1 MNKKT
6 SIMIPTE
13 LTQICKL
20 FLLLS
25 LLLLTSCNNKEKE
38 PVMECMIDSFISLY
52 DVNPEKV
59 DLILNENQ
67 SISDSLI
74 TFGINSTSRNPSNN
88 HPEQFHSEDF
98 YYSEYRGFRIYLK
111 RNYHVGGRTWDAS
124 KVSSKKYLSNNLKWK
139 KMKFEIDTTE
149 SITPVSDIFESIS
162 VEYDIKNNKINK
174 VIQVMG
180 YEKFIVNDSC
190 PYIIV
195 DRESRINDF
204 YK

>member
-1 MNKKT
+1 MKNITHFQHIKYLSKFII
-6 SIMIPTE
+6 IM
-13 LTQICKL
+13 
-20 FLLLS
+20 LLLS
-25 LLLLTSCNNKEKE
+25 FFSCQKQKE

-52 DVNPEKV
+52 EVDSTKV
-59 DLILNENQ
+59 DLIAFENQ
-67 SISDSLI
+67 SASDSLI
-74 TFGINSTSRNPSNN
+74 TFGIYTESKGGNN
-88 HPEQFHSEDF
+88 KHPENLHFTDDYF
-98 YYSEYRGFRIYLK
+98 YYSKYKGFRVYLK

-124 KVSSKKYLSNNLKWK
+124 KVSSKKYLSNNLAWK
-139 KMKFEIDTTE
+139 KMKSEYDSVFP
-149 SITPVSDIFESIS
+149 SISDIFESIS
-162 VEYDIKNNKINK
+162 VEYDIKNNKINR